1 MGSSRPSYSGP
12 MTFKSESPTTSLT
25 ADQDKGSHGILSLLG
40 SVIDPET
47 GINIVDM
54 GLIYAASRNDT
65 EITVLM
71 TMTSA
76 ACPVGDMLVEDVERC
91 LRANYPEPT
100 TITVTLTFDPPWEPA
115 RMSAAARDQFGW

>member
-1 MGSSRPSYSGP
+1 MA
-12 MTFKSESPTTSLT
+12 EPTTPAPPDDLDEESR
-25 ADQDKGSHGILSLLG
+25 AILSHLK

-54 GLIYAASRNDT
+54 GLIYATTRNDH

-76 ACPVGDMLVEDVERC
+76 ACPVGDLLVEDVERC
-91 LRANYPEPT
+91 LRVHYPEST
-100 TITVTLTFDPPWEPA
+100 NITVTLTFDPSWEPA
-115 RMSAAARDQFGW
+115 RMSESARSQFGW